1 MLYFPHM
8 PMGEVMTAMGGAALK
23 DIVSFPVWWYTKG
36 IVYMLEQLLLSAR
49 RQAASFAVNLWV
61 RNLFVPMYGQY
72 DWQGRIISFFIRLI
86 QIIFRSLAYTL
97 WLGILAGVAVFY
109 VFAPIVLLVFMF
121 LHIDLSL

>member
-1 MLYFPHM
+1 M

>member
-1 MLYFPHM
+1 MLYFSYM
-8 PMGEVMTAMGGAALK
+8 PMGEVMTAMGGTALK
-23 DIVSFPVWWYTKG
+23 DIFMFPVWWYTKG

-72 DWQGRIISFFIRLI
+72 DWQGRIISFFVRLI
-86 QIIFRSLAYTL
+86 QIIFRSIAYTF

-109 VFAPIVLLVFMF
+109 LFAPLVLVAFIF
-121 LHIDLSL
+121 LHAL

>member
-1 MLYFPHM
+1 M
-8 PMGEVMTAMGGAALK
+8 PIGEVMTAVGGVALR

-36 IVYMLEQLLLSAR
+36 IVYMLEQLLFSAR
-49 RQAASFAVNLWV
+49 RQAAFFAVSLWV

-86 QIIFRSLAYTL
+86 QIVFRSIAYTF

-109 VFAPIVLLVFMF
+109 VFAPLVLVVFIF